1 MSDTVRN
8 TSGGVGF
15 AGLLTLLFI
24 GLKLSGNIDWSW
36 VWVLSPLWI
45 GMAFGVLVALTC
57 LVCMGVIVVV
67 QALRKRS

>member
-36 VWVLSPLWI
+36 VWVLSPLWL
-45 GMAFGVLVALTC
+45 GMAFGALVALTC